1 MTENNISD
9 PKSDT
14 YGLDDKSNEGELIDG
29 RIKDNFVNKNVVNLS
44 KRNLS
49 GAEIL
54 FLSKDLNFVPI
65 CKNID
70 KAKDI
75 YLMIKKILITI
86 NLSQIL
92 HLISVISILQ
102 LSYILV
108 V

>member
-14 YGLDDKSNEGELIDG
+14 NGLDDKSNEGELIDG

-44 KRNLS
+44 KINLS
-49 GAEIL
+49 GTEIL
-54 FLSKDLNFVPI
+54 FLSKDLNFVLI

-70 KAKDI
+70 QAKDI
-75 YLMIKKILITI
+75 YLMMKKILITI

-92 HLISVISILQ
+92 HLIPVISILQ